1 MSNKPSIS
9 VMDALTSSA
18 RHGSTQDNRLG
29 RAFSVLLFMVFVIA
43 DMLALVAGASAYG
56 SLTAMQ
62 NKNDQEIM
70 TVGPLVSSVRAN
82 DTHGSVRKT
91 MDGPEGEA
99 LVLVSNDASGT
110 YETRIYL
117 YQNNIVQEYALAG
130 AHYTPSKATVL
141 AKSSTFSFEYHDGLL
156 FIHTDAGT
164 TKVALRNMQGG
175 A

>member
-1 MSNKPSIS
+1 MSSRPHVT
-9 VMDALTSSA
+9 VMDALTTSA
-18 RHGSTQDNRLG
+18 RNRSKKDNRLS
-29 RAFSVLLFMVFVIA
+29 RAFSILLFVVFVIA

-62 NKNDQEIM
+62 NSNDTEIM

-82 DTHGSVRKT
+82 DTHGGIRKT

-99 LVLVSNDASGT
+99 LVLVSTDAQGT

-130 AHYTPSKATVL
+130 SYYTPSKATVL
-141 AKSSTFSFEYHDGLL
+141 AQSSTFSFEYHDGLL
-156 FIHTDAGT
+156 YIHTDAGT
-164 TKVALRNMQGG
+164 TMVALRNMQGG

>member
-1 MSNKPSIS
+1 MSNMPDLS
-9 VMDALTSSA
+9 VMDALTMSA
-18 RHGSTQDNRLG
+18 RNRSSKTNRMG
-29 RAFSVLLFMVFVIA
+29 RAFSILLFVVFVIA

-56 SLTAMQ
+56 SLTHMQ
-62 NKNDQEIM
+62 NENDEVIM

-99 LVLVSNDASGT
+99 LVLVETDSQGT

-117 YQNNIVQEYALAG
+117 YRGNIVQEYALAG
-130 AHYTPSKATVL
+130 SPYTPSKATVL
-141 AKSSTFSFEYHDGLL
+141 AESSTFSFEYHAGLL
-156 FIHTDAGT
+156 YITTDSGV